1 MAIYKCFMCDRNIIN
16 NVYKAFD
23 LNFCSEMCRITC
35 INSNNFTEIKKNQL
49 KQKFWLDKKP
59 ELNNTVYNNIQRVKK
74 YNFSKNKINSEEKE
88 NINTDDNLVIN
99 KNRTMYSSPESTLV
113 SILKYSVVKLFY
125 FGRYIHFL
133 VN

>member
-1 MAIYKCFMCDRNIIN
+1 MCDRNIIN

-23 LNFCSEMCRITC
+23 LNFCSDMCRNTC

-49 KQKFWLDKKP
+49 KQKFLLDKKP
-59 ELNNTVYNNIQRVKK
+59 ELNNTVYNNIQQVKK

-99 KNRTMYSSPESTLV
+99 KNKTIHSCPESTLV